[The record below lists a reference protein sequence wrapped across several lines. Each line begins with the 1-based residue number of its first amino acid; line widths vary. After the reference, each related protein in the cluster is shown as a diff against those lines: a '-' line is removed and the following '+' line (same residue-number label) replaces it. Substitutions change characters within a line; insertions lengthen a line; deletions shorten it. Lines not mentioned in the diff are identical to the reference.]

1 MTDVSMLD
9 LSMTDLSMTD
19 MSTMDL
25 SIARLPTTDLS
36 MPGLD
41 PCLHPLSGFVNTLP
55 AEPDRWDYTY
65 MGQCPR
71 TGKSHHLPRTVLS
84 EAVAGG
90 LMAQLAQEPICEGKM
105 YGVLLVQTPAGL
117 GVLKAFSGLM
127 QGQATRPG
135 WVPPIPGR
143 DRIALQEATTLDQLN
158 AIKNRLLAL
167 QHLPER
173 ETYAHLAADFAQR
186 RAVLNDLHRQRRQQ
200 RATQR
205 QALNDT
211 LHGEELATAL
221 AALDQASRGDKA
233 EVRSLKQAQT
243 EALAPLTAQIAAADA
258 EMQRLKRDRKALS
271 QQLQAAMH
279 AVYTLTNFAG
289 ESLALQDLRAAGG
302 LPTGTGDCCA
312 PKLLHYAA
320 QHRWQPVALAE
331 FWWGPAQGDKQ
342 PGKFYGACE
351 ERCQPILGFLL
362 AGLSAPVPV
371 LSPEIPI
378 LYIDEALIAVDK
390 PAGLLS
396 VPGRYGNSQESVLSR
411 LRATFPD
418 GEELR
423 PVHRLDQD
431 TSGLLMLA
439 RTAASH
445 QALSRQF
452 EQRQVQKGYEAIVE
466 GTIAADSG
474 LIDLPLWGDPRQRPR
489 QVVDWQQGK
498 PSQTRYEVLSRQAG
512 CTRLKFIPITGRT
525 HQLRVHAAHP
535 QGLNAPMRG
544 DRLYGNA
551 QPAEQLHLH
560 AKTLSLIHPVTQQP
574 LTLEATVPF

>member
-1 MTDVSMLD
+1 M
-9 LSMTDLSMTD
+9 
-19 MSTMDL
+19 
-25 SIARLPTTDLS
+25 R
-36 MPGLD
+36 
-41 PCLHPLSGFVNTLP
+41 
-55 AEPDRWDYTY
+55 
-65 MGQCPR
+65 
-71 TGKSHHLPRTVLS
+71 
-84 EAVAGG
+84 
-90 LMAQLAQEPICEGKM
+90 
-105 YGVLLVQTPAGL
+105 
-117 GVLKAFSGLM
+117 
-127 QGQATRPG
+127 
-135 WVPPIPGR
+135 
-143 DRIALQEATTLDQLN
+143 
-158 AIKNRLLAL
+158 
-167 QHLPER
+167 
-173 ETYAHLAADFAQR
+173 
-186 RAVLNDLHRQRRQQ
+186 
-200 RATQR
+200 
-205 QALNDT
+205 
-211 LHGEELATAL
+211 
-221 AALDQASRGDKA
+221 
-233 EVRSLKQAQT
+233 
-243 EALAPLTAQIAAADA
+243 
-258 EMQRLKRDRKALS
+258 
-271 QQLQAAMH
+271 
-279 AVYTLTNFAG
+279 
-289 ESLALQDLRAAGG
+289 
-302 LPTGTGDCCA
+302 